1 MRRLILVAVLLGM
14 LATVSKCLGNELV
27 SNQISYIVNEDFTD
41 YNLEVKLPR
50 YESVNDRLNRLESA
64 TDKWGKYEYV
74 CLELYA
80 RILIDLDYMQAHK
93 ENEGDLD
100 AANHYGIAYDDVV
113 GLFENRTYVYDAM
126 LDILEYLDYYCSSY
140 SLDVLTETDEYST
153 YMKWDYSIWFG
164 CLRKLEC
171 NQDEQAYNIDLI
183 QNTMEQY
190 HIAIENADNPD
201 DMGEIVE
208 VYLNKKFVSMS
219 VGECLDKIEI
229 LQNELDMWEEM

>member
-27 SNQISYIVNEDFTD
+27 SNQINYIVNEDFTD
-41 YNLEVKLPR
+41 YNLEVKLPH
-50 YESVNDRLNRLESA
+50 YESVNDRLNRLENA
-64 TDKWGKYEYV
+64 TNKWDKYEYV

-93 ENEGDLD
+93 ENEGDIES
-100 AANHYGIAYDDVV
+100 ANLYALAYDDVAEIFSTN
-113 GLFENRTYVYDAM
+113 GCVYDAM
-126 LDILEYLDYYCSSY
+126 LDILTYLDLYVTDYA
-140 SLDVLTETDEYST
+140 LDVLTETDEYGT
-153 YMKWDYSIWFG
+153 YMQWDYSIWFG

-183 QNTMEQY
+183 QDTMEQY

-219 VGECLDKIEI
+219 VGECLDKIER
-229 LQNELDMWEEM
+229 LERELDMWEEM